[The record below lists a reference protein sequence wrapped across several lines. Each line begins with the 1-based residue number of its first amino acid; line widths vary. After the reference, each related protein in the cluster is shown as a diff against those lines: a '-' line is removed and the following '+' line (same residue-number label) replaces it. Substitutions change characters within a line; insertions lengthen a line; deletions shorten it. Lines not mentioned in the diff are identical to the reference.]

1 MKFAFTFPGQG
12 SQAVGM
18 LSELAEACPEVKHT
32 FGEASQALGRDLW
45 RLVQAGPATC
55 LNATEHTQPAML
67 CAGVAVW
74 RAWQARG
81 GPEPCIAAGHS
92 LGEFSALVCAG
103 SLAFDAAVLAV
114 AARARLMQSAVPA
127 GRGAIVALLGL
138 ADDDVRRICNEV
150 NAERTGELVAAVNF
164 NAPGQVVIAGHA
176 GAVDAAVDAAKEAG
190 ARRALPLPMSVP
202 VHCPL
207 MQPACEPFERVLA
220 ELDFVPPRIPVVHTA
235 DLEVH
240 ADAEDIRRALVQ
252 QLVTPVRWPQ
262 IIRVMKSHGVDSV
275 LEPGPGRVLTGLHR
289 RIDPSL
295 EVRGI
300 SDCES
305 LETALEHVE
314 AHA

>member
-1 MKFAFTFPGQG
+1 M
-12 SQAVGM
+12 
-18 LSELAEACPEVKHT
+18 
-32 FGEASQALGRDLW
+32 
-45 RLVQAGPATC
+45 
-55 LNATEHTQPAML
+55 
-67 CAGVAVW
+67 
-74 RAWQARG
+74 
-81 GPEPCIAAGHS
+81 
-92 LGEFSALVCAG
+92 
-103 SLAFDAAVLAV
+103 
-114 AARARLMQSAVPA
+114 
-127 GRGAIVALLGL
+127 
-138 ADDDVRRICNEV
+138 
-150 NAERTGELVAAVNF
+150 
-164 NAPGQVVIAGHA
+164 
-176 GAVDAAVDAAKEAG
+176 
-190 ARRALPLPMSVP
+190 
-202 VHCPL
+202 
-207 MQPACEPFERVLA
+207 
-220 ELDFVPPRIPVVHTA
+220 HTA